1 MELEY
6 ETADVFTTTRF
17 GGNPLAVV
25 HGAEALDGARMQAI
39 AREFN
44 LSETVFV
51 LPSGVAD
58 ARLRIFTPGQEVPFA
73 GHPNVGTAVLLARR
87 MEGAPTTLR
96 LEQQAGIVTAWISR
110 NAAGTPTAAE
120 IEAPLPLQLG
130 ANLDPG
136 EVALCAGLPPGAIHL
151 NGHPPIEAGCG
162 LPFAIAE
169 VEDVAT
175 LADATPDTA
184 AFRRHLSRTGAL
196 LLHAPLGLG
205 RRRVRMFSPLD
216 GIGEDPAT
224 GSANCA
230 LAGLLLA
237 VAGGSVLNLEV
248 EQGVEMGRPSLLH
261 LAARRDADGA
271 IRVRVGGGVVPVA
284 RGTIWV

>member
-1 MELEY
+1 MELDY

-58 ARLRIFTPGQEVPFA
+58 VRLRIFTPGQEVPFA
-73 GHPNVGTAVLLARR
+73 GHPNVGAAVLLARR
-87 MEGAPTTLR
+87 LDGAPATLR
-96 LEQQAGIVTAWISR
+96 LEQEAGIVTAWITR
-110 NAAGTPTAAE
+110 NTSGAPTAAE

-130 ANLDPG
+130 ANLDPA

-175 LADATPDTA
+175 LATATPDIA

>member
-6 ETADVFTTTRF
+6 ETADVFTTQRF

-25 HGAEALDGARMQAI
+25 YGADALEPARMQAI

-44 LSETVFV
+44 LSETAFV
-51 LPSGVAD
+51 LASGVAD

-87 MEGAPTTLR
+87 HAGAPATLR
-96 LEQQAGIVTAWISR
+96 LEQQAGIVTAWITR

-120 IEAPLPLQLG
+120 IEAPLPLALG
-130 ANLDPG
+130 ATLDPAH
-136 EVALCAGLPPGAIHL
+136 VALCAGLPPGAVHV

-175 LADATPDTA
+175 LATATPDTA

-196 LLHAPLGLG
+196 LLHAPLGVG
-205 RRRVRMFSPLD
+205 RRRARMFSPLD

-224 GSANCA
+224 GSANAA

-237 VAGGSVLNLEV
+237 LAGGSLLNLKV
-248 EQGVEMGRPSLLH
+248 EQGIEMGRPSLLH
-261 LAARRDADGA
+261 LAARREADGG

>member
-6 ETADVFTTTRF
+6 ETADVFTTQRF

-25 HGAEALDGARMQAI
+25 HGAGALDGARMQAI

-58 ARLRIFTPGQEVPFA
+58 ARLRIFTPGQELPFA
-73 GHPNVGTAVLLARR
+73 GHPNVGAAVLLSRR
-87 MEGAPTTLR
+87 HAGAPATLR
-96 LEQQAGIVTAWISR
+96 LEQQAGIVNAWITR

-120 IEAPLPLQLG
+120 IEAPKPLQLG
-130 ANLDPG
+130 APFKP
-136 EVALCAGLPPGAIHL
+136 EAIAECAGLLEPAIHV
-151 NGHPPIEAGCG
+151 NGHSPIAAGCG
-162 LPFAIAE
+162 LAFAIAE
-169 VEDVAT
+169 VQDAAT
-175 LADATPDTA
+175 LAQALPDTA
-184 AFRRHLSRTGAL
+184 AFRRHLADVSGL
-196 LLHAPLGLG
+196 LLHAPLGIG
-205 RRRVRMFSPLD
+205 RRRVRVFCPLD
-216 GIGEDPAT
+216 GIPEDPAT
-224 GSANCA
+224 GSANVA

-237 VAGGSVLNLEV
+237 LAGGSVLNLEV

-261 LAARRDADGA
+261 LAARREADGA